1 MAGGHIGLEHE
12 VTRVGLARPE
22 LCDPLGRFGV
32 VDLAK
37 IRMSR
42 KLRND

>member
-12 VTRVGLARPE
+12 VTRVGLARPQ

-32 VDLAK
+32 VDLA
-37 IRMSR
+37 IVEASVT
-42 KLRND
+42 NIGG